1 MAKYLKLFDTHAEY
15 ESFIQTDFDK
25 PNVSYC
31 TDNNEVHY
39 NPIETRLICKY
50 NVTSIS
56 EPTVL
61 RADIEGNIFKVSSF
75 ILSFFRSAIKSS
87 CNLFLSLVSQKS
99 ALLSVI
105 NTT

>member
-39 NPIETRLICKY
+39 NPVETRLICKY
-50 NVTSIS
+50 NVTSTS

-61 RADIEGNIFKVSSF
+61 MTNIEGNIFKSMEIDGVM
-75 ILSFFRSAIKSS
+75 LGG
-87 CNLFLSLVSQKS
+87 LVTEYTFD
-99 ALLSVI
+99 
-105 NTT
+105 TTGIHTVKYEL

>member
-39 NPIETRLICKY
+39 NPVETRLICKY

-61 RADIEGNIFKVSSF
+61 MTDIEGSIFKSMEIDGVM
-75 ILSFFRSAIKSS
+75 LGG
-87 CNLFLSLVSQKS
+87 LVTEYTFDTMRVHTVKYE
-99 ALLSVI
+99 L
-105 NTT
+105 